1 MGETVLEHLVELHS
15 VHAHVVS
22 DAVVRYGASVR
33 CFVLQVLRES
43 CGVEESGRR
52 GEGTAHY
59 RRRELWQGVKRG
71 LMMMIMI
78 REARI
83 FIDGFG
89 KEENLN
95 VLLFIYF
102 LNHSHFR

>member
-1 MGETVLEHLVELHS
+1 M
-15 VHAHVVS
+15 
-22 DAVVRYGASVR
+22 
-33 CFVLQVLRES
+33 
-43 CGVEESGRR
+43 
-52 GEGTAHY
+52 
-59 RRRELWQGVKRG
+59 KRG
-71 LMMMIMI
+71 LMMMMMI

-102 LNHSHFR
+102 LIHSHFNIWW